1 MLLRNENQ
9 MTQTNP
15 AHLRILPVDNRPV
28 ICHVI
33 HAMGVGGAE
42 VLADQ
47 MIRRMSDEFRCVV
60 AVLDDIG
67 DIGNRLIHDGFTV
80 EHLHR
85 SPGVD
90 WRCAKRLCEFA
101 DGEGAG
107 ILHAHQ
113 YTPFFQAMLSRG
125 MLGRRPVVFTEHGRH
140 YPDLPSWKRS
150 MLNRLLLKKR
160 DRLIACGGAV
170 QQALIRN
177 EGLPESRIEV
187 IYNGVDLKALSRPS
201 VDARARIRHQLGLN
215 TEDFVAVL
223 VARLHRL
230 KDHATALRAVARAR
244 NEIPGL
250 RLLLVGEGD
259 QRESIERIISENHL
273 ESTVTLAG
281 ARTDIPDLLSASDV
295 FLLSSLSEGIP
306 LTVIEAMA
314 ARRPVISTAVG
325 GLPELIEHRVTGLL
339 APAGD
344 EAVLAKH
351 LSDLHSH
358 PDLRSNI
365 AEAAHRNVVRK
376 FSLDGMLNRY
386 REVYREVLN
395 LRCPDRERQ
404 GSLPQ
409 SSAVLRKGA
418 HS

>member
-1 MLLRNENQ
+1 MIQ
-9 MTQTNP
+9 SGP

-33 HAMGVGGAE
+33 HALGVGGAE
-42 VLADQ
+42 ILADQ

-60 AVLDDIG
+60 AVLDDVGEIG
-67 DIGNRLIHDGFTV
+67 ERLIQDGFSV

-85 SPGVD
+85 RPGVD
-90 WRCAKRLCEFA
+90 WRCAKRLRKFA
-101 DGEGAG
+101 DREGARV
-107 ILHAHQ
+107 LHAHQ

-125 MLGRRPVVFTEHGRH
+125 LMDRRPVIFTEHGRH
-140 YPDLPSWKRS
+140 HPDVPSWKRS
-150 MLNRLLLKKR
+150 VFNRLLLRKS
-160 DRLIACGGAV
+160 DRLISCGGAV
-170 QQALIRN
+170 RKALIQN

-187 IYNGVDLKALSRPS
+187 IYNGVDLRAMARCSS
-201 VDARARIRHQLGLN
+201 DARVRIRSELGLN

-223 VARLHRL
+223 VARLHPL
-230 KDHATALRAVARAR
+230 KDHATALRTAARAR
-244 NEIPGL
+244 HEIPGL
-250 RLLLVGEGD
+250 RLVIVGEGD
-259 QRESIERIISENHL
+259 QRESLENVIQGNDL

-281 ARTDIPDLLSASDV
+281 ARTDVADLLSASDA

-344 EAVLAKH
+344 DAALATH
-351 LSDLHSH
+351 LAELFRNA
-358 PDLRSNI
+358 DLRTRI
-365 AEAAHRNVVRK
+365 AEAAYRNVVRK

-386 REVYREVLN
+386 REVYREAAG
-395 LRCPDRERQ
+395 LRSPDEERQ
-404 GSLPQ
+404 GSFPQ
-409 SSAVLRKGA
+409 SSTVLRKGVQ
-418 HS
+418 S

>member
-1 MLLRNENQ
+1 MIQ
-9 MTQTNP
+9 ASPT
-15 AHLRILPVDNRPV
+15 HLRILPVDNRPV

-33 HAMGVGGAE
+33 HALGVGGAE

-67 DIGNRLIHDGFTV
+67 DIGDRLIQDGFTV

-85 SPGVD
+85 RPGVD
-90 WRCAKRLCEFA
+90 WRCAKRLREYA
-101 DGEGAG
+101 DREGAQV
-107 ILHAHQ
+107 LHAHQ

-125 MLGRRPVVFTEHGRH
+125 MIWRRPVIFTEHGRH

-150 MLNRLLLKKR
+150 LVNRLLLKKC

-187 IYNGVDLKALSRPS
+187 IYNGVDLKALSRAS
-201 VDARARIRHQLGLN
+201 SDARPRLRQELGLN
-215 TEDFVAVL
+215 HDDFVAVL
-223 VARLHRL
+223 VARLHPL

-244 NEIPGL
+244 HEIPEL

-259 QRESIERIISENHL
+259 QRESVERIIKANGL
-273 ESTVTLAG
+273 ESIVTLAG
-281 ARTDIPDLLSASDV
+281 TRTDVADLLSASDV

-314 ARRPVISTAVG
+314 ARRPVISTSVG

-339 APAGD
+339 APVGD
-344 EAVLAKH
+344 DAALARH
-351 LSDLHSH
+351 LSDLYRL
-358 PDLRSNI
+358 PDLRSSI

-386 REVYREVLN
+386 REVYREVLG

-404 GSLPQ
+404 GTFPQ
-409 SSAVLRKGA
+409 STAVLRKGA
-418 HS
+418 QS